1 MISFKLFADMYSALD
16 INMVYSEASSIT
28 TKSYEILK
36 GKQKISAKASEN
48 PSRELTKYLIQRLK
62 TLRAEMIDGSDL
74 LQEMFRKMQCESY
87 NCKSQF
93 DLRGSYT
100 KLLCRS

>member
-16 INMVYSEASSIT
+16 INMVYSEVSSIT
-28 TKSYEILK
+28 KKSYEILED
-36 GKQKISAKASEN
+36 KQKISAKTSEN

-87 NCKSQF
+87 NCK
-93 DLRGSYT
+93 Y
-100 KLLCRS
+100 K